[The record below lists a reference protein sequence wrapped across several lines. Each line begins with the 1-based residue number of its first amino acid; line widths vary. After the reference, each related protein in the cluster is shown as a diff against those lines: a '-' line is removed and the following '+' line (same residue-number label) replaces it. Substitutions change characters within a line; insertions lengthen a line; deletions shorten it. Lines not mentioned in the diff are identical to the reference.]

1 MKTRK
6 KTMNAY
12 FHRKQFLPLMMEVLG
27 GDLSL
32 CRVNTTLCL
41 GPEHHPQHF
50 LLVYRRKTERTRKN
64 CGMNHKAHKSQFS
77 NKLLAHQ
84 TKFFY

>member
-1 MKTRK
+1 
-6 KTMNAY
+6 
-12 FHRKQFLPLMMEVLG
+12 MMEVLG
-27 GDLSL
+27 CDLSL
-32 CRVNTTLCL
+32 YRYYYYYTSIRAR
-41 GPEHHPQHF
+41 QHF